1 VNVNVAAV
9 GIRVLSFQAAQPEN
23 AADDRIAAG
32 RVRDENFA
40 SRPAIFEDSSDDCS
54 AADFFC
60 NLQLAQWR
68 ATTSWRVANREL
80 RCGNRIRRDERA
92 IVEQGQALLGNTDH
106 NSMARVRRDTRRNEK
121 RYSREVEKFTS
132 HRSNRKNFSAVSVV
146 ASAISSTEIPRAW
159 AIASAT
165 SRVCA

>member
-80 RCGNRIRRDERA
+80 RCGNRICRDER
-92 IVEQGQALLGNTDH
+92 DCR
-106 NSMARVRRDTRRNEK
+106 ARPGAA
-121 RYSREVEKFTS
+121 REY
-132 HRSNRKNFSAVSVV
+132 
-146 ASAISSTEIPRAW
+146 
-159 AIASAT
+159 
-165 SRVCA
+165 